1 MRRRASDGKFNFGQ
15 ELSYDANNALNQA
28 QQLLVASFAV
38 TLPSLFADM
47 QHVTLEHVI
56 VLSRAVSLFIVI
68 SYVAL
73 VTHQLVS
80 QISKD
85 TGLHSEVSK
94 SSAFSVLA
102 LATIL
107 CTLSSEALVEAVSG
121 FAQESGYSKTFV
133 GVVVLP
139 IAGDL
144 THVSAV
150 YMAMKGKMELATS
163 IALSSSIQV
172 AMVVLP
178 IAVFMGYLMDQ
189 PMTLNL
195 RAMHSVC
202 LVVSAVITFA
212 VMVDGKSNWLRGYT
226 LLTTFFMIA
235 LIVFFQPDLG
245 E

>member
-1 MRRRASDGKFNFGQ
+1 M
-15 ELSYDANNALNQA
+15 
-28 QQLLVASFAV
+28 
-38 TLPSLFADM
+38 PSTE
-47 QHVTLEHVI
+47 V
-56 VLSRAVSLFIVI
+56 
-68 SYVAL
+68 
-73 VTHQLVS
+73 
-80 QISKD
+80 
-85 TGLHSEVSK
+85 GLHSQVSK
-94 SSAFSVLA
+94 ASAFTMLVGATVLCA
-102 LATIL
+102 
-107 CTLSSEALVEAVSG
+107 LSSEVLVEAVSG
-121 FAQESGYSKTFV
+121 FAIESGMSKSFL

-163 IALSSSIQV
+163 IALSSAIQI

-178 IAVFMGYLMDQ
+178 LAVFMGYLLDQ

-195 RAMHSVC
+195 RVMHSVS
-202 LVVSAVITFA
+202 LVVSAVVTFA

-245 E
+245 S